1 MFNNENCII
10 ISIII
15 ITIVL
20 LIIFFS
26 VIAYYSHSKSTSNLI
41 SKDYNEILIGGSN
54 KSTYNSKVQVISQ
67 KQFQLLD
74 ISKYYVLDKY
84 DGINKTY
91 EDKNIKF
98 YYEEVK
104 AASQSASLSQHS
116 NKTLKFVFDI
126 VKVRGKDITNK
137 SYEERMKNEVPK
149 ISLRR
154 ALKK

>member
-74 ISKYYVLDKY
+74 ISKYYVLD
-84 DGINKTY
+84 
-91 EDKNIKF
+91 
-98 YYEEVK
+98 
-104 AASQSASLSQHS
+104 
-116 NKTLKFVFDI
+116 
-126 VKVRGKDITNK
+126 
-137 SYEERMKNEVPK
+137 
-149 ISLRR
+149 
-154 ALKK
+154 